1 MFGSRTHNQSQF
13 ERISEKT
20 YTWRSAEQNFFYYD
34 KEKGTRVPLQEGA
47 KFIPLT
53 STNSVTGVHGLDLG
67 RATERYNQVFSNEF
81 TDYKDEVIR
90 VRESDKL
97 DGTTTVLF
105 EGVYSPTI
113 RDAIASVPYCKF
125 TKNIY
130 CLLEGEV
137 VKLELKAS
145 SLKPW
150 IDFEDSLRKTK
161 TYLTDGH
168 YVSVGK
174 AEQRKTGS
182 VTYYAP
188 TFELGDITPEEDA
201 EADRVAAEVEDKIAR
216 NRAAR
221 SGDNEAPAQVPVA
234 PASAESPEESTEP
247 ISLDEIPF

>member
-1 MFGSRTHNQSQF
+1 MFGSRTHSQSQF

-20 YTWRSAEQNFFYYD
+20 YSWRSAEQNFFYYD
-34 KEKGTRVPLQEGA
+34 KEQEARVPLPEGA
-47 KFIPLT
+47 KLIPLT
-53 STNSVTGVHGLDLG
+53 STNSVTGVHGIDLG

-81 TDYKDEVIR
+81 TDYKNEVIR

-130 CLLEGEV
+130 CLLDGEV

-182 VTYYAP
+182 VTYYSP

-221 SGDNEAPAQVPVA
+221 SGNNETPAQVPVA
-234 PASAESPEESTEP
+234 PAPAEPAEEPTET
-247 ISLDEIPF
+247 ISLDEVPF